1 MKTSPI
7 GLLVC
12 TLMTGAIGYAQAA
25 PANGLLAQSM
35 RGAPV
40 DRAAGNGSM
49 GTGEGIER
57 LERQS
62 MPDERD
68 ARGDDEKRRAAST
81 SIDDPGHGGN
91 ETDME
96 HRRRPHLGDDRR
108 P

>member
-12 TLMTGAIGYAQAA
+12 TLITGAIGYAQAA

-35 RGAPV
+35 RGA
-40 DRAAGNGSM
+40 
-49 GTGEGIER
+49 
-57 LERQS
+57 
-62 MPDERD
+62 RD
-68 ARGDDEKRRAAST
+68 DDEKRRAAST

>member
-12 TLMTGAIGYAQAA
+12 TLITGAIGYAQAA

-68 ARGDDEKRRAAST
+68 ARDDEKRRAAST